1 MNDMKTA
8 FLFPGQGAQKVGM
21 GKDLYESSAKAKAVF
36 EEADDALGESLSKMI
51 FEGPAED
58 LTLTANTQPAILTV
72 SIAALKALGDRCD
85 ITPTLVAGHSLGE
98 FSALVAAGGFSLA
111 DAVRITRARGTF
123 MQEAVPAGKGAM
135 AAVIGDMTIDMLE
148 GICAQASQGDSV
160 VSPANLNAP
169 NQVVISG
176 HKEAVERASDILEA
190 EEFRVIPL
198 QVSAPFHSC
207 LMAPA
212 AAKLEEAL
220 GKIEVGSL
228 TVPVVTNVEARPNAD
243 TSRVRE
249 LLVKQVTAP
258 VRWVESIHH
267 IIDAGVGTFFEL
279 GPGSVLAGLMKRI
292 DKNST
297 TVSVNSVGG
306 LDKALATLEKH

>member
-1 MNDMKTA
+1 MNNMKVA

-21 GKDLYESSAKAKAVF
+21 GKDLYDSSDNARAVF
-36 EEADDALGESLSKMI
+36 EEADDALGESLSKLI

-72 SIAALKALGDRCD
+72 SVAALRAFEEQCD
-85 ITPTLVAGHSLGE
+85 SKPTLVAGHSLGE
-98 FSALVAAGGFSLA
+98 FSALVAAGGFSLR

-135 AAVIGDMTIDMLE
+135 AAVIGDMTLE
-148 GICAQASQGDSV
+148 KLQGICAQASQGDAI

-169 NQVVISG
+169 GQVVISG

-190 EEFRVIPL
+190 KELRVIPL
-198 QVSAPFHSC
+198 QVSAPFHSS

-212 AAKLEEAL
+212 AAKLDEAL
-220 GKIEVGSL
+220 QDIEIGALS
-228 TVPVVTNVEARPNAD
+228 VPVVTNVEAGPNAD
-243 TSRVRE
+243 AGRVRE

-258 VRWVESIHH
+258 VRWVESIRH
-267 IIDAGVGTFFEL
+267 IIDAGVDTFVEL
-279 GPGSVLAGLMKRI
+279 GPGNVLAGLMKRI
-292 DKNST
+292 DKKAT